1 MDEVFARR
9 EMLTRAQLRELAT
22 RSNVRGCL
30 QVGSHLGALV
40 ATGVGISWAW
50 GSWWVVPFLVS
61 HGILLNFLYAGQHEL
76 SHATVFTNTSVNEW
90 LGRLFGFLLFYPR
103 DFDQIQ
109 HFAHHRHTQVWGQD
123 GELQR
128 PPYDMRSYLL
138 WMLGPTYWYSRLRRL
153 VRFCFGVV
161 TEYYIPDRRKPDVIR
176 EARYHLLGYGVIAVV
191 SLATGSWLAI
201 THWIAPMFL
210 TKVVHQLQNTIEH
223 LGLSHVEDTT
233 LNTRSTRTNA
243 VMRWMAWNMQY
254 HTAHHTFPGVP
265 CYNLKALDR
274 TIFTDHGRRPEEMS
288 YLGFQ
293 WAALKAFMNGR
304 TEADYPDKRIWI
316 SDDIDLE
323 PVAVADNVN
332 DPLGKRLD

>member
-9 EMLTRAQLRELAT
+9 EMLTREQLRELAT
-22 RSNVRGCL
+22 RSNLRGCL
-30 QVGSHLGALV
+30 QVGSHLGAIV
-40 ATGVGISWAW
+40 ITGTGISMTW
-50 GSWWVVPFLVS
+50 GSWWVVPFFIL

-76 SHATVFTNTSVNEW
+76 SHATVFTNKAVNEW
-90 LGRLFGFLLFYPR
+90 LGRAFGFILLYPR

-109 HFAHHRHTQVWGQD
+109 HFAHHRFTQVWGQD

-138 WMLGPTYWYSRLRRL
+138 WMLGPTYWYSRVRRILR
-153 VRFCFGVV
+153 FSFGTV

-176 EARYHLLGYGVIAVV
+176 EARYHLVSYGIIAVV
-191 SLATGSWLAI
+191 SVATGSWLAV

-223 LGLSHVEDTT
+223 LGLPHVEDTT

-243 VMRWMAWNMQY
+243 FMRWMAWNMQY

-274 TIFTDHGRRPEEMS
+274 SIFSDHGRRPEEMT

-293 WAALKAFMNGR
+293 WAAIKAFMNGR
-304 TEADYPDKRIWI
+304 TESDYPDKKIWI

-323 PVAVADNVN
+323 PVAVADNVHN
-332 DPLGKRLD
+332 PLGNKLD